1 MVRIITDSTSD
12 LSGKRQKE
20 LGVEVLPL
28 TVVFGEEK
36 YKDGTELKSAEFF
49 KKLEKAERLPTTV
62 QLSPLELEDAFA
74 RHVKN
79 GDDVVGIFISS
90 YMSGTYQSA
99 AIARENAGPERI
111 FVVDSY
117 TTTFPLGMLVEQ
129 AAKMRDKG
137 MGAAEIAENVKKLSG
152 RLRLFAAVDT
162 LKYLKMGGRL
172 SGAAAFVGGL
182 LGITPIISIVDG
194 RVIAIGKT
202 RGRRAAMEYILNE
215 MNKTPR
221 DLELPIA
228 FAHSNAPAL
237 AAEFME
243 FMESSAGIDAKNSY
257 VTEIGC
263 IVGTHVGPGAV
274 GVAYFEKE

>member
-202 RGRRAAMEYILNE
+202 RGGA
-215 MNKTPR
+215 PR
-221 DLELPIA
+221 W
-228 FAHSNAPAL
+228 ST
-237 AAEFME
+237 
-243 FMESSAGIDAKNSY
+243 Y
-257 VTEIGC
+257 
-263 IVGTHVGPGAV
+263 
-274 GVAYFEKE
+274 